1 MYAFF
6 VRKYGNKRYRMYNG
20 TFSELKCAGLFYE
33 LLKKAGLPQGTQ
45 VQLRIY
51 DISPQKWKWLG
62 DWNDL

>member
-1 MYAFF
+1 MHSLSASMTTSAIACITS
-6 VRKYGNKRYRMYNG
+6 K
-20 TFSELKCAGLFYE
+20 LKCAGLFYE

-51 DISPQKWKWLG
+51 DINSQKWKWLG